1 VGLVTRAEARR
12 ELGLADGRAVV
23 VYTGGLLEWKGVD
36 LLVEAARE
44 LGEVQVVIA
53 GGMDADAARLRRA
66 ARGVANVRIDGFQ
79 PPQRVALYLAAADVG
94 VVPNRSRPPIS
105 ARYTSPLK
113 VFEAM
118 AASLPLVAS
127 DLPSLRELLTHGED
141 AWLVQPDDAGT
152 LAEGLRR
159 ILADDALRAGLARR
173 LGERAARHTWDA
185 RSARLM
191 GWMESRAPS

>member
-1 VGLVTRAEARR
+1 
-12 ELGLADGRAVV
+12 
-23 VYTGGLLEWKGVD
+23 
-36 LLVEAARE
+36 
-44 LGEVQVVIA
+44 
-53 GGMDADAARLRRA
+53 
-66 ARGVANVRIDGFQ
+66 
-79 PPQRVALYLAAADVG
+79 VALYLAAADVG